1 MAGLEEQLLSIL
13 GVLNDY
19 LWGSILIWVLMIS
32 GIFFTIATRFV
43 QFRYFTHMIEN
54 LKNSRHSDGGI
65 SPFQAFCTG
74 LAARVGTGNLA
85 GIAVAITLGGPG
97 AIFWMWLVAII
108 GMATSFVESTLAQT
122 FKVKNDD
129 GSSRGGPAYYIEQGL
144 GSRFWGVVFSIC
156 LIISF
161 GFAFNG
167 VQSNSISAALELS
180 FEVPTWLSGV
190 LITIATALVIF
201 GGMKRV
207 AKVVEIV
214 VPVMAIAYI
223 LAALVVVVIN
233 IADVPAAFMTI
244 VKSALGLE
252 EAAAGALGAAM
263 MNGIKR
269 GLFSNEAGM
278 GSAANAAATANPNPH
293 HPATQGFMQMF
304 GVFVDTIIICT
315 CTAAV
320 ILLFDGYADSELEG
334 IQLTQVA
341 LAAHLGEWSAD
352 FIAVIITLFAF
363 TSIVANYTYA
373 ESNLKFI
380 SENTALL
387 NGYRILMLAIVMY
400 GSIGSLPVVWS
411 LADVTMGMMALVN
424 LGALVLL
431 YKFVKVVFQDY
442 EEQYKKGILP
452 VFEKDRYPDLDQY
465 IAKNMWTEKREKI
478 KAKYRKLRGKA

>member
-1 MAGLEEQLLSIL
+1 MPSSIEEQVLSIL

-19 LWGSILIWVLMIS
+19 LWGNILIYVLMAS
-32 GIFFTIATRFV
+32 GIFFTFATRFV
-43 QFRYFTHMIEN
+43 QVRYFFHMIEN
-54 LKNSRHSDGGI
+54 LKNSRSTDGGI

-85 GIAVAITLGGPG
+85 GVAVAIALGGPG

-108 GMATSFVESTLAQT
+108 GMATSFIESTLAQT
-122 FKVKNDD
+122 FKIRNDD

-144 GSRFWGVVFSIC
+144 GSRFWGVVFSVC

-161 GFAFNG
+161 GIAFNG

-180 FEVPTWLSGV
+180 FDIPTW
-190 LITIATALVIF
+190 ITGLLLTVATALVIF

-207 AKVVEIV
+207 ARFVEIV
-214 VPVMAIAYI
+214 VPFMAISYI
-223 LAALVVVVIN
+223 LVALAVVILN
-233 IADVPAAFMTI
+233 ISEVPAAVVGI

-252 EAAAGALGAAM
+252 QAAAGALGAAI

-304 GVFVDTIIICT
+304 GVFVDTIVICT

-320 ILLFDGYADSELEG
+320 ILLFDGYAESDLNG

-341 LAAHLGEWSAD
+341 LSHHLGDWGAD
-352 FIAVIITLFAF
+352 FIALIITLFAF

-373 ESNLKFI
+373 ESNLRFI
-380 SENTALL
+380 SDSKPLL
-387 NGYRILMLAIVMY
+387 NGYRVFLLGIVMY
-400 GSIGSLPVVWS
+400 GSTGSLPVVWS
-411 LADVTMGMMALVN
+411 LADVTMGLMALVN
-424 LGALVLL
+424 LGALCLL
-431 YKFVKVVFQDY
+431 YKFARTVFLDY
-442 EEQYKKGILP
+442 EEQYKKNEVP
-452 VFEKDRYPDLDQY
+452 VFEKERYPELNKF
-465 IAKNMWTEKREKI
+465 IAADMWTETKTSLREKSS
-478 KAKYRKLRGKA
+478 